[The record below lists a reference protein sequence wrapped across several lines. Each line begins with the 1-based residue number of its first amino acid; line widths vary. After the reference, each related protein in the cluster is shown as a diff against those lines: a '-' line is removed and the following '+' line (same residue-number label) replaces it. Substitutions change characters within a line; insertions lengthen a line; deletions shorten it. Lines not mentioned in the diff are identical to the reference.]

1 MSLRVLLELREGQIA
16 VKRTFLQEEHS
27 LQFEWIHVHIKAG
40 SRTQDPNHSMF
51 IGAKVVI
58 ARKQN

>member
-1 MSLRVLLELREGQIA
+1 MELA
-16 VKRTFLQEEHS
+16 
-27 LQFEWIHVHIKAG
+27 HIKAG